1 MSNVFVL
8 DTNKRP
14 RSPVHPGRARILLST
29 GKAAV
34 FKRYPFTIVLKEEIE
49 AIERG
54 ALRVKIDPGSK
65 TTGLAVVNDAT
76 GEVVFAADLVHRGE
90 QVKKALERRRAARR
104 SRRRRHTRYRKP
116 RYHNRKRHAGWLP
129 PSLESRISNVGT
141 WVERLMRLCPIEAIS
156 MELVRFDLQQMEQ
169 PEIQGVE
176 YQQGTLFGYEVRE
189 YLLEKWG
196 RTCSYCGKQNVP
208 LQIEHIVARA
218 NGGTDRIS
226 NLCLAC
232 QPCNIHKG
240 TQELA
245 VFLAKKPALLKQL
258 IAQAKAPL
266 KDATAVNSTRWALF
280 ERLQELGLPMECGS
294 GGLTKFN
301 RTLQDFPKTHWLDA
315 ACVGKSTPERLGVK
329 GVVPLLITA
338 TGHGRRQLCLM
349 DEHGFPRTKPKQK
362 QFKHGFRTGDMVRAV
377 VPAHLNNPGI
387 HVGRMAA
394 NAKGSFTIVT
404 AKGKVTDIGKK
415 YCQVL
420 QKADGYGYRQKAA
433 AAFPPVL

>member
-1 MSNVFVL
+1 
-8 DTNKRP
+8 
-14 RSPVHPGRARILLST
+14 
-29 GKAAV
+29 
-34 FKRYPFTIVLKEEIE
+34 
-49 AIERG
+49 
-54 ALRVKIDPGSK
+54 
-65 TTGLAVVNDAT
+65 
-76 GEVVFAADLVHRGE
+76 
-90 QVKKALERRRAARR
+90 
-104 SRRRRHTRYRKP
+104 
-116 RYHNRKRHAGWLP
+116 
-129 PSLESRISNVGT
+129 
-141 WVERLMRLCPIEAIS
+141 
-156 MELVRFDLQQMEQ
+156 
-169 PEIQGVE
+169 
-176 YQQGTLFGYEVRE
+176 
-189 YLLEKWG
+189 
-196 RTCSYCGKQNVP
+196 
-208 LQIEHIVARA
+208 VARA

-232 QPCNIHKG
+232 EPCNIRKG

-280 ERLQELGLPMECGS
+280 ERLQEIGLPMECGS

-329 GVVPLLITA
+329 GIVPLLITA

-387 HVGRMAA
+387 HVGCMAA

-404 AKGKVTDIGKK
+404 VKGKVTDIGKK

-433 AAFPPVL
+433 AAFPPVP